1 MVIVV
6 KVEQAEQLEPRAG
19 INQRKAEF
27 HGSAFLARTD
37 ARGRLLGNTSHFAP
51 FRKLLCV
58 TPSAS
63 RGGICT
69 DIQLAQGDGPHGGE
83 RRDMP
88 YGIK

>member
-27 HGSAFLARTD
+27 HGSAFLARRTRAEGGSEIQSLCPFPQV
-37 ARGRLLGNTSHFAP
+37 AR
-51 FRKLLCV
+51 V
-58 TPSAS
+58 TPPAS

-69 DIQLAQGDGPHGGE
+69 DIQLAQGNGP
-83 RRDMP
+83 
-88 YGIK
+88 